1 MRKTMNLDCQV
12 FSDAASYVGRW
23 LTLQPAVKEESL
35 TDWLLFE
42 ISSKLPNV
50 HYLAFSRHVEA
61 RKTGADWEWWFVF
74 RNGSYRYRIQA
85 KKANP
90 AGDNYPGIA
99 YTNQHGLQIDK
110 LIGDAKTANAIPA
123 YVVFSATK
131 TPSSSKCGGMV
142 NATGAF
148 SIGAQEAYAQFI
160 ASGKTKIDES
170 RLLSH
175 SIPMQCFACCPYMA
189 RADQMDDFIKRYFRS
204 EATALSESNSDRR
217 YGFHSEMPEYANALL
232 EHRDGTSAW
241 IEREFDRQLPDI
253 NALLIYDMRED
264 T

>member
-1 MRKTMNLDCQV
+1 
-12 FSDAASYVGRW
+12 
-23 LTLQPAVKEESL
+23 
-35 TDWLLFE
+35 
-42 ISSKLPNV
+42 
-50 HYLAFSRHVEA
+50 
-61 RKTGADWEWWFVF
+61 
-74 RNGSYRYRIQA
+74 
-85 KKANP
+85 
-90 AGDNYPGIA
+90 
-99 YTNQHGLQIDK
+99 
-110 LIGDAKTANAIPA
+110 
-123 YVVFSATK
+123 
-131 TPSSSKCGGMV
+131 MV